1 MKQIQLAHLYKN
13 VKFYGY
19 GISVD
24 GQLLS
29 NQVAVTIETKPNQPA
44 IIHVDFKLDSTAV
57 SNLVDIELN
66 NNINKIGN

>member
-13 VKFYGY
+13 GK
-19 GISVD
+19 
-24 GQLLS
+24 
-29 NQVAVTIETKPNQPA
+29 
-44 IIHVDFKLDSTAV
+44 AV